1 MKRILVVG
9 DSAFTTNQ
17 AHNKDEFGDFLRE
30 TLTGT
35 AIVDT
40 VSVDKII
47 FTIRKGE
54 FEAIAHDEGINLR
67 NYDAIY
73 VRSLR
78 RFAYHVSQFAKYHGI
93 PCINDYSM
101 YYTGSK
107 SAQAV
112 IFLQAKVDFIPSYY
126 AVDTA
131 VLVEHMAATVG
142 YPYILKANN
151 GAQGNSNYLIRT
163 QEDAMKVLREEPNED
178 FIAQE
183 FCPNDRD
190 YRLLVVGDSTLVFQ
204 RQGQADTHLNNTS
217 KGAVASAVSADLIPA
232 HMRDEAKAICRT
244 LGLTVAGFDLIPN
257 IETGKIYFLEINSQ
271 PQLRTGAL
279 LEEKQKL
286 IRDLFESI

>member
-9 DSAFTTNQ
+9 DSAFTANQ
-17 AHNKDEFGDFLRE
+17 TRNKDEFGDFLRK
-30 TLTGT
+30 TLDDT

-54 FEAIAHDEGINLR
+54 FEAVAYDEEINLR

-93 PCINDYSM
+93 TCINDYSI

-112 IFLQAKVDFIPSYY
+112 VFLQAGVDFIPSYY
-126 AVDTA
+126 AVNTA
-131 VLVEHMAATVG
+131 VLVQYMASTVG

-163 QEDAMKVLREEPNED
+163 QEDATKVLREEPNED

-190 YRLLVVGDSTLVFQ
+190 YRLLVVGDSTLLFQ
-204 RQGQADTHLNNTS
+204 RQGQANTHLNNTS
-217 KGAVASAVSADLIPA
+217 KGGVASPVSADLIPA
-232 HMRDEAKAICRT
+232 HMIDEAKAICLT

-257 IETGKIYFLEINSQ
+257 IETGSVYFLEINSQ

-286 IRDLFESI
+286 IRNLFESI